1 MTLKSTTSA
10 LVYTAVSTALLLGA
24 SVAGAA
30 TATTATK
37 QPATNTSPTIR
48 GNGVAGGLTLPNQPI
63 YALTSDNAIYV
74 LKPGASNYVRLGR
87 VET

>member
-30 TATTATK
+30 TATTATTATK
-37 QPATNTSPTIR
+37 PPATNTSPTIR

-63 YALTSDNAIYV
+63 YALTSDNAI
-74 LKPGASNYVRLGR
+74 
-87 VET
+87 